1 MELEKVGKFI
11 EKGHNFLDK
20 ISAHYIL
27 RKRMMEMK
35 VTIEQ
40 VLYID
45 LQAAVPVGVCLRC
58 GSEIYREDGSCFRCE
73 AMGYDPA

>member
-1 MELEKVGKFI
+1 
-11 EKGHNFLDK
+11 
-20 ISAHYIL
+20 
-27 RKRMMEMK
+27 MK

-45 LQAAVPVGVCLRC
+45 LQAAVPVGFCLRC
-58 GSEIYREDGSCFRCE
+58 GSEIYRENGNCFRCE